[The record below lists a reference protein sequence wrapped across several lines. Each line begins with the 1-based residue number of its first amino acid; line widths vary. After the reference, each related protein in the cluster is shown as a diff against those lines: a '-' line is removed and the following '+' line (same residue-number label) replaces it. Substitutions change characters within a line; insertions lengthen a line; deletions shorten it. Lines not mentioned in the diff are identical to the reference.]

1 MRDEPWLDA
10 PVSDLL
16 SKCGRSL
23 AVDIGANHGTWSAFF
38 KPLFSRVIA
47 VEPDERCAQIP
58 GTDFYR
64 CLIGPAAG
72 MVTLWLS
79 DRPEQNHIGE
89 LHPLH
94 QTGGKPVQ
102 LPQITL
108 DELCGGAVPDFIKI
122 DVEGAED
129 RILSGLTAP
138 ARYHRTAFLIE
149 SHAREKELSRILS
162 SWGRPF
168 AVIPHPDPCP
178 DHCWFSVPPLT

>member
-1 MRDEPWLDA
+1 MRDEPWLEG

-16 SKCGRSL
+16 SRCGRSL
-23 AVDIGANHGTWSAFF
+23 AVDIGANRGTWSAFF

-47 VEPDERCAQIP
+47 VEPDERCPQIP

-64 CLIGPAAG
+64 CLIGATSGQA
-72 MVTLWLS
+72 TLWLS
-79 DRPEQNHIGE
+79 SQPEQNHTGE

-94 QTGGKPVQ
+94 QSGGRPVE

-108 DELCGGAVPDFIKI
+108 DELCGGFVPDFIKI

-129 RILSGLTAP
+129 QVLAGLP
-138 ARYHRTAFLIE
+138 VPERYHRTAFLIE
-149 SHAREKELSRILS
+149 SHARERELSKILS